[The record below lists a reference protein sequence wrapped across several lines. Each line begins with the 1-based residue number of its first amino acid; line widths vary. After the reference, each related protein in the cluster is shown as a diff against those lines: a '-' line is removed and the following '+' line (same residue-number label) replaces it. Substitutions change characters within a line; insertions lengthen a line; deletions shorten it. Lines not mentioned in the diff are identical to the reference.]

1 MRAVVLRRG
10 QLVVDEVPE
19 PEPGPGQVL
28 VEVVACGICGSD
40 LHCRHHAASFVA
52 SARRA
57 GLSLFDFDPDR
68 DLVMGHEFTGRVV
81 ARGPGADP
89 DRAGPEPG
97 TLVVA
102 HPSVRVDGRFH
113 AVGYSN
119 DYPGAYADRVVVD
132 GRGALPLPAGTD
144 PEHAALTEPLAVGL
158 HAVNQSRA
166 AEQGSA
172 VVVGCGPVGL
182 ATITALRLRGVPLVV
197 AADFSPARRDLA
209 ARVGAHVVVDP
220 RQQPAVDAWR
230 EAGGRGPT
238 VLFEA
243 VGVPGLI
250 DAAMQAAPPRSEVVV
265 VGLCMQPDRI
275 EPTLGISKQLTL
287 RFVLGWTAQEFR
299 ECLEGIATGRV
310 DVAPL
315 VTGRVGLDDTAAAFD
330 ELAHPDQHAKIL
342 VRPGD

>member
-10 QLVVDEVPE
+10 DLVVDEVSE

-28 VEVVACGICGSD
+28 IEVVACGICGSD
-40 LHCRHHAASFVA
+40 LHCRHHAESFVA
-52 SARRA
+52 SARRS
-57 GLSLFDFDPDR
+57 GLSLFDFDPGR
-68 DLVMGHEFTGRVV
+68 DLVMGHEFCGRVV
-81 ARGPGADP
+81 GEGAGPGDGLAS
-89 DRAGPEPG
+89 G

-102 HPSVRVDGRFH
+102 HPVVREGGRVH

-119 DYPGAYADRVVVD
+119 EFPGAYADRIVVD
-132 GRGALPLPAGTD
+132 RRGVLPLPAGTD
-144 PEHAALTEPLAVGL
+144 PDHAALTEPLAVGL
-158 HAVNQSRA
+158 HAVNESRA
-166 AEQGSA
+166 AERGSA
-172 VVVGCGPVGL
+172 VVIGCGPVGL

-209 ARVGAHVVVDP
+209 ARLGAHVVVDP
-220 RQQPAVDAWR
+220 RRQPAVDAWR

-250 DAAMQAAPPRSEVVV
+250 DAAMQAAPSRSQIVV

-275 EPTLGISKQLTL
+275 EPTLGISKQLTVS
-287 RFVLGWTAQEFR
+287 FVLGWTAEEFR
-299 ECLEGIATGRV
+299 DCLDGIASGRI

-315 VTGRVGLDDTAAAFD
+315 ITGRVGLDDTPAAFD
-330 ELAHPDQHAKIL
+330 ELANPEHHAKVL
-342 VRPGD
+342 VRPTPA